1 MIDIRHW
8 RIGTHYGI
16 HGYAENP
23 GPGDD
28 EPIFTAMNKT
38 IANQIIVDHNGQNQ
52 FRTEI
57 VHLLQENRDLKA
69 ELEKARG
76 QIAKLQANAFRAVG
90 TARRAHNV
98 LRELLHD
105 QHTASTPDTA
115 DAEAACE

>member
-8 RIGTHYGI
+8 RVGTHYGI

-28 EPIFTAMNKT
+28 EPIFTAMSKH
-38 IANQIIVDHNGQNQ
+38 IANQIIADHNGQNAY
-52 FRTEI
+52 RDEL
-57 VHLLQENRDLKA
+57 VGLLQENRQLKEDLA
-69 ELEKARG
+69 KARG
-76 QIAKLQANAFRAVG
+76 QITKLQANAFRTVG

-98 LRELLHD
+98 LRELLHE
-105 QHTASTPDTA
+105 HTSASLADVS